1 MELVSREMLN
11 YLYKRD
17 GLEDFLNGEY
27 LRVNEMNGDI
37 GNLDYQNYPVVLN
50 TFYENVQLKEISEYR
65 KYIGR

>member
-1 MELVSREMLN
+1 MELVSREMLT